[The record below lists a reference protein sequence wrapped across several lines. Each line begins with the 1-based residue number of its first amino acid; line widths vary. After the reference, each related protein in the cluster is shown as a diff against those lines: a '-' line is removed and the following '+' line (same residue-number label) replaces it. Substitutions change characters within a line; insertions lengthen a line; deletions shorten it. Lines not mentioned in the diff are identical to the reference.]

1 MRRCPRPTGFTLIE
15 LIVVMAV
22 IGILTAVAVPQLT
35 KAPIRAK
42 EAALREN
49 LFTFRLCID
58 QYYADKGKYP
68 DSLQTLV
75 SEKYIRIIPRDP
87 FTNSSDSW
95 QVSYE
100 EVDPSQQT
108 DQDQQPGII
117 DVHSG
122 SKATGLD
129 GTAYNTW

>member
-1 MRRCPRPTGFTLIE
+1 MRRGRPTGFTLIE
-15 LIVVMAV
+15 LIVVMAI
-22 IGILTAVAVPQLT
+22 IGILTVVAVPQLT

-42 EAALREN
+42 EAALKED

-75 SEKYIRIIPRDP
+75 SEKYIRILPRDP
-87 FTNSSDSW
+87 FTNSSDTW
-95 QVSYE
+95 QTTSE
-100 EVDPSQQT
+100 EQDPSAEAT
-108 DQDQQPGII
+108 DQPPGII

-122 SKATGLD
+122 AKGVGLD